1 MQEEK
6 EDKEDKIETAEDK
19 EGLGILSRREFAI
32 GSIAIIGAYSPSE
45 LLAQEKAAQIKIE
58 KSADIEKLL
67 EERHILD
74 EDLIQVIQHAEKT
87 GEKLYQPDSNGFLSK
102 LRIKNVYFYVEYS
115 VIEGGYRVYTAY
127 SHRFSIEGD

>member
-6 EDKEDKIETAEDK
+6 EKKIETAADK
-19 EGLGILSRREFAI
+19 ERLRIISRREFAI
-32 GSIAIIGAYSPSE
+32 GSMALISACSPNE
-45 LLAQEKAAQIKIE
+45 LLAQETAAHIKIE
-58 KSADIEKLL
+58 KSADIEKLM

-87 GEKLYQPDSNGFLSK
+87 GEKLYQPGSDSFLSK
-102 LRIKNVYFYVEYS
+102 LRIKNVYFYAEYS
-115 VIEGGYRVYTAY
+115 VIEGGYRIYTAY